1 MKYERIRQ
9 GIFKER
15 PNRFIAIIEID
26 GEEQVCHVKNTGRC
40 KELLIPGAT
49 VFVQEAENPDRKT
62 KYDLISVYKGKRL
75 VNMDS
80 QILNHVFYEWVKAG
94 NLFENVTLIRP
105 ETTYKNSRFDFYIEA
120 GGKKI
125 FVEVKGVTLEKD
137 GAVFFPDAPTERGVK
152 HIHELMACLQDGY
165 DAYIFFVVQMKGV
178 THFSPHD
185 ETHKAF
191 GDALR
196 AADKAGVKILAADC
210 QVTSNTI
217 KIEDYVPIVL

>member
-1 MKYERIRQ
+1 
-9 GIFKER
+9 
-15 PNRFIAIIEID
+15 
-26 GEEQVCHVKNTGRC
+26 
-40 KELLIPGAT
+40 
-49 VFVQEAENPDRKT
+49 
-62 KYDLISVYKGKRL
+62 
-75 VNMDS
+75 MDS
-80 QILNHVFYEWVKAG
+80 QIPNHVFYEWVRAG

-120 GGKKI
+120 NDKKI

-152 HIHELMACLQDGY
+152 HIQELMACLQDGY

-196 AADKAGVKILAADC
+196 EAEKAGVKILAADC
-210 QVTSNTI
+210 QVTQNVI
-217 KIEDYVPIVL
+217 NIEDFVPIVL